1 MNKGGLN
8 KMANDSEKDILFLS
22 MLEKIGMEIIDGYDY
37 DMLFLKLSSSP
48 CELTQIELDMLKP
61 LLNLERTKKVM
72 EEMDKKKE
80 NLNDARFRML
90 TLLENKI
97 SKSELLMLYKQSE
110 DIFQKEE
117 NLKKMKTEL
126 FKNYHR

>member
-1 MNKGGLN
+1 
-8 KMANDSEKDILFLS
+8 MANDSEKDILFLS